1 MSIASSI
8 AVSGLSAAALRLQ
21 VSASNVANVYSAGP
35 LPGASGGASFPS
47 VYVPQSIDQV
57 ALSDGSVGASVT
69 AVSPASV
76 PTFAPAAPFAD
87 SSGMV
92 AMPNVDLTNEAVQQL
107 TARIGYAANLAVL
120 KTDMQMTS
128 ALLNI
133 TA

>member
-21 VSASNVANVYSAGP
+21 VSAENIANVCSAGP
-35 LPGASGGASFPS
+35 LPGAPGGASFPG

-57 ALSDGSVGASVT
+57 AMSDGSVGASVT

-76 PTFAPAAPFAD
+76 PTSAPAAPFAN
-87 SSGMV
+87 SNGMV

-107 TARIGYAANLAVL
+107 TARISYAANLAVL

>member
-35 LPGASGGASFPS
+35 LPGGGASFPG

-57 ALSDGSVGASVT
+57 AMSDGSVGASVT

-76 PTFAPAAPFAD
+76 PTFAPSAPFAD

-107 TARIGYAANLAVL
+107 TARISYAANLAVL

-128 ALLNI
+128 ALLDI